1 MKIYKKKLPERTC
14 VACRQVKPK
23 KELTRLVT
31 TPGGVV
37 VDVTGKRPGRGAY
50 LCNSVRCWEDG
61 IKGKGIEH
69 ALKVSLSEDNLD
81 ALRRFATRLVPEER
95 TL

>member
-1 MKIYKKKLPERTC
+1 MKTSKKKLPERTC
-14 VACRQVKPK
+14 VACRQVKTK
-23 KELTRLVT
+23 KELTRLVV

-37 VDVTGKRPGRGAY
+37 VDLTGRRPGRGAY
-50 LCNSVRCWEDG
+50 LCTSVRCWEDG
-61 IKGKGIEH
+61 IKGKGIER

-81 ALRRFATRLVPEER
+81 ELRRFGARLAPEER

>member
-1 MKIYKKKLPERTC
+1 MKIFKKKLPERTC
-14 VACRQVKPK
+14 VACRQVKAK

-31 TPGGVV
+31 TEGGVV
-37 VDVTGKRPGRGAY
+37 IDITGKRPGRGAY

-61 IKGKGIEH
+61 IKGNRLEH
-69 ALKVSLSEDNLD
+69 ALKVTLSEGNRDE
-81 ALRRFATRLVPEER
+81 LRRFATRLVTEER